1 MRKRKYVSLQE
12 TDHQRVLLTGAGGDE
27 RSGENEQQQRL
38 LLTAEEALARGGG
51 ASAASFPVPRCHNI
65 VSTSQIMT
73 SQTSINLQRLADLFP
88 FTTYDRKRF
97 AAITIR
103 LANPYCTCLLFG
115 SGKLVITGSTS
126 FSACIVASHEITRI
140 LRKANPRDRFEVCS
154 CQIQNLVAHVSLAP
168 GTTIDLNRLYE
179 RFNEQ
184 STYQRSIFPGLLLG
198 ICACAS
204 AREDNFFFWGG
215 AARAGPAPPE
225 VAHRAADL
233 HLRPHRLHRGAIVRG
248 HLLRLRRDLQHPSAV
263 HPLSEQEQ

>member
-73 SQTSINLQRLADLFP
+73 SQASINLQRLADLFP

-140 LRKANPRDRFEVCS
+140 LRRASPRDTFEV
-154 CQIQNLVAHVSLAP
+154 P
-168 GTTIDLNRLYE
+168 LY
-179 RFNEQ
+179 
-184 STYQRSIFPGLLLG
+184 
-198 ICACAS
+198 
-204 AREDNFFFWGG
+204 FFFGWCCVV
-215 AARAGPAPPE
+215 AAASRLC
-225 VAHRAADL
+225 AHRCRRARSRTSSRTSRWRRA
-233 HLRPHRLHRGAIVRG
+233 RP
-248 HLLRLRRDLQHPSAV
+248 ST
-263 HPLSEQEQ
+263 

>member
-140 LRKANPRDRFEVCS
+140 LRRSSPRDLFEVAS
-154 CQIQNLVAHVSLAP
+154 CQIQNLVAHVSLEP

-184 STYQRSIFPGLLLG
+184 STYQRSIFPGALAPLT
-198 ICACAS
+198 
-204 AREDNFFFWGG
+204 
-215 AARAGPAPPE
+215 RAGW
-225 VAHRAADL
+225 R
-233 HLRPHRLHRGAIVRG
+233 VR
-248 HLLRLRRDLQHPSAV
+248 
-263 HPLSEQEQ
+263 